1 MKKTY
6 LAVAVAG
13 TAFAFVATPAIAQDY
28 QMEAGSRL

>member
-13 TAFAFVATPAIAQDY
+13 AAFAFVATPAIAQDY
-28 QMEAGSRL
+28 QMFAFY